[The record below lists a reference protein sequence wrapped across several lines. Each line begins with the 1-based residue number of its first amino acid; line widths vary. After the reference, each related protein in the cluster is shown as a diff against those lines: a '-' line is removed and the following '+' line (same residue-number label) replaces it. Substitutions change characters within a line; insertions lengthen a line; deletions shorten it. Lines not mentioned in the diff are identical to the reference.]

1 MRWCLGEITSAHA
14 NGVPTV
20 IVAFPGFQVPLDE
33 HMQSHLQLPGLADL
47 ASYNI
52 GLNDLT
58 AALQWLRGQHH
69 VWLQEFRMPALQLI
83 VDELTHTKSHL
94 QQVSDD
100 SQVLILADPSNPE
113 AIAAAYILAEFTSH
127 KIMHSLQTLPTVLLP
142 GDGPGK
148 RKQGAYCLLVCTVNC
163 FLSPC
168 MAEWIL
174 EAGYRKCSIL
184 PVLADEDFHLP
195 SEDEA
200 RGLSSFTRC
209 LLQVAEVN
217 SLDASLYLAMV
228 RAIFI
233 EIMVAFSP
241 RVSSEDDLQFKA
253 RKIVRRLEAG
263 PVACELLREPVTSL
277 LASLACH

>member
-69 VWLQEFRMPALQLI
+69 LRLQELTMPALQLI
-83 VDELTHTKSHL
+83 VDELTDTKSQL
-94 QQVSDD
+94 PQVSDH

-127 KIMHSLQTLPTVLLP
+127 KIMHSLQTLPTVMLP

-148 RKQGAYCLLVCTVNC
+148 RKQGAYCLLLCTVNC

-168 MAEWIL
+168 VAEWIL
-174 EAGYRKCSIL
+174 EAGRKECSIL

-195 SEDEA
+195 SEYEA
-200 RGLSSFTRC
+200 HGCSCFIRC
-209 LLQVAEVN
+209 LLQVADLN
-217 SLDASLYLAMV
+217 SLDASLYFTMV

-233 EIMVAFSP
+233 EIMLPFSP
-241 RVSSEDDLQFKA
+241 RVSSEDDLHFKA
-253 RKIVRRLEAG
+253 SKIARRLQAG
-263 PVACELLREPVTSL
+263 PKCGDFFSGLGTWVSPVA
-277 LASLACH
+277 

>member
-52 GLNDLT
+52 GVNDLT

-69 VWLQEFRMPALQLI
+69 LRLQEFTMPALQLI
-83 VDELTHTKSHL
+83 VGELTQTKSQL

-100 SQVLILADPSNPE
+100 SHFLILADPSNPE

-127 KIMHSLQTLPTVLLP
+127 KIMHSLQTLPTVMLP

-148 RKQGAYCLLVCTVNC
+148 RKQGAYCLLLCTVNC

-168 MAEWIL
+168 VAEWIL
-174 EAGYRKCSIL
+174 EAGRKECSIL
-184 PVLADEDFHLP
+184 PVLADENFHLP
-195 SEDEA
+195 SEHEA
-200 RGLSSFTRC
+200 HGCSCFIRC
-209 LLQVAEVN
+209 LLQVADLN
-217 SLDASLYLAMV
+217 SLDASLYFTIV

-233 EIMVAFSP
+233 EIMLPFSP
-241 RVSSEDDLQFKA
+241 RVSSEDDLHFKA
-253 RKIVRRLEAG
+253 SKIARRLEAG
-263 PVACELLREPVTSL
+263 PKFGDFFSGLTTWVSPVA
-277 LASLACH
+277 